1 MPPPGF
7 EPEACGTNGQSSSQ
21 LAIRQ
26 HRKEKKNICPRRK
39 RKICDVTILLS
50 TPSYQHCLFL
60 EAVKFSAVNCG
71 SLTGFSSAATLDLAS
86 CP

>member
-1 MPPPGF
+1 MSLM
-7 EPEACGTNGQSSSQ
+7 GQSAKPSLRSFC
-21 LAIRQ
+21 
-26 HRKEKKNICPRRK
+26 HKCPRRK